1 MARVKDENSL
11 LTVYRKELRK
21 ILLEYMQ
28 WMRAVKK
35 DYTFRTFRKVIKTP
49 KDLNDTE
56 GFDRIESTELAI
68 DKQKFLHNRL
78 MANKLFPKMST
89 RKRLIL
95 LQHHFFPE
103 NNLQKFVIDLFDP
116 QIFEL

>member
-1 MARVKDENSL
+1 
-11 LTVYRKELRK
+11 
-21 ILLEYMQ
+21 MQ

-35 DYTFRTFRKVIKTP
+35 DYTFLTFRKVIKTP
-49 KDLNDTE
+49 KDLKDTE

-68 DKQKFLHNRL
+68 DKQKFLLNRL
-78 MANKLFPKMST
+78 IANKLFPKMRT

-95 LQHHFFPE
+95 LQHHYLPE
-103 NNLQKFVIDLFDP
+103 NNLHKFVINLFAP